1 MISKYYEIKR
11 LKNTINYYLFYGE
24 NEGHKDDIIK
34 SNFNNFTKE
43 NTYKYTE
50 KEVIE
55 NKQNFFEN
63 IFSKSFFENEKLII
77 ISNVSDKILNLI
89 KEIIES
95 EIKDI
100 NLILIAKTLEKKSKL
115 RNFFEKEK
123 NISIVPFYEDTFQ
136 VLVTIAKEYLNKNSI
151 NLSQENLNLIIERSK
166 GDRINLKNE
175 LEKIFSLSKNKRKLN
190 LNDIL
195 KLTNLSENYSA
206 SELVDSCLC
215 KNKKKT
221 LNILNENI
229 STTDDNIQILK
240 TFSYKLKRLK
250 QLKIELNKNNN
261 IEKTINSSRP
271 PIFWKDKD
279 NVKQQMK
286 IWNLNEI
293 QEFIININD
302 IEYLVK
308 QNPQISNQIIS
319 NMILDRVENTNIQI

>member
-1 MISKYYEIKR
+1 MICKYYEIKK
-11 LKNTINYYLFYGE
+11 LKNKINYYLFYGE
-24 NEGHKDDIIK
+24 NEGHKDDVITY
-34 SNFNNFTKE
+34 NFNNFSKE
-43 NTYKYTE
+43 NTYKYNE

-55 NKQNFFEN
+55 NKQDFFEN
-63 IFSKSFFENEKLII
+63 IYSKSFFENEKLII
-77 ISNVSDKILNLI
+77 VSNSSDKILNII

-95 EIKDI
+95 DVKDI
-100 NLILIAKTLEKKSKL
+100 VIILVAKILEKKSKL

-123 NISIVPFYEDTFQ
+123 NISIVPFYADTFQ
-136 VLVTIAKEYLNKNSI
+136 TLTTIAKEYLNKNKIS
-151 NLSQENLNLIIERSK
+151 LSQENLNLIIERSQ

-175 LEKIFSLSKNKRKLN
+175 LEKILSLSKNKKKID

-195 KLTNLSENYSA
+195 RLTNLSENYSA

-229 STTDDNIQILK
+229 STLDDNIQILK
-240 TFSYKLKRLK
+240 TFLYKLKRLK
-250 QLKIELNKNNN
+250 QLKINQNKNND

-286 IWNLNEI
+286 IWNLNDI
-293 QEFIININD
+293 QEFIINLND
-302 IEYLVK
+302 TEYLVK
-308 QNPQISNQIIS
+308 ENPQISNEIV
-319 NMILDRVENTNIQI
+319 NNLILERL